1 MKTSTSIILGIGISA
16 AAYALVFGQR
26 TYHNIQ
32 RKRETVNTYAIV
44 NAENGLAIRVYNAG
58 IHDETKII
66 QYKHANWECMT
77 WQFIR
82 LSDDTVLLKN
92 LYTHKTFQPVS
103 NPDEGVSLWQ
113 QPLEA
118 DEYQYW
124 EFIKASEENYY
135 IRLKGTEL
143 YITATGNKN
152 NASLTLMAKQDSK
165 IQQWVLKEQH
175 PIV

>member
-1 MKTSTSIILGIGISA
+1 MKTFTSIMIGIGVST

-44 NAENGLAIRVYNAG
+44 NAENRLAIRVYNAG

-77 WQFIR
+77 WQFIN
-82 LSDDTVLLKN
+82 LCDDSVLLKN

-103 NPDEGVSLWQ
+103 SPEEGISLWQ

-118 DEYQYW
+118 NEHQYW

-135 IRLKGTEL
+135 IRLKGAEL
-143 YITATGNKN
+143 YITAIGNEN
-152 NASLTLMAKQDSK
+152 NSPLTLMPKQNSK
-165 IQQWVLKEQH
+165 TQQWILKEQH